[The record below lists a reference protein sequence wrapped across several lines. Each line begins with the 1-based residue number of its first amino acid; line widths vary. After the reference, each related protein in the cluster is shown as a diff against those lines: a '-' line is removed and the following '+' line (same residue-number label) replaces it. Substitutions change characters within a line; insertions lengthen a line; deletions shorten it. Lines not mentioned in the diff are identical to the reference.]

1 MGRFGGLAVAA
12 GFALLA
18 ASETLAQSALP
29 PDVAQRL
36 NAALQAAERSASA
49 DAGIYAGLGNPALA
63 DRKASQARER
73 ANADAARA
81 VLAAMAE
88 RPDLGPAIVNHATG
102 MAPAAAASIRA
113 AAGSA
118 YPALGGNAPTAATAM
133 PQRWY
138 PPVEATARYVTPGT
152 PGPMASAVAAP
163 SIPMSWYDQPSLRRY
178 GGGAPAYPQ
187 PPLPPGVAP
196 GPERVP
202 VAQATGSAPT
212 AGPAEAG
219 PADIWDPLEPINRGF
234 HLLNQGLDF
243 ILLRPVAKIYSYVPA
258 EIKGMV
264 RNALFNLNE
273 PLHFANN
280 LLQGEV
286 GLAAQTVGRFVV
298 NTTIG
303 IGGLAEAADPIFGLK
318 PARADLGQTFYVWG
332 AGPGPYLEAPLLG
345 PTNTRDLLGFTG
357 QFFADPFGYV
367 VLDQTA
373 RYVRTGATVVSAR
386 EQLLDPLDQLKESSV
401 DYYVSL
407 REASQARRQV
417 ELDRGKARPAG
428 AGPSAVDKMFDEAK

>member
-1 MGRFGGLAVAA
+1 MGRIGRLAVAA
-12 GFALLA
+12 GLSLLA
-18 ASETLAQSALP
+18 ASESLAQSALP

-36 NAALQAAERSASA
+36 NTALQAAERSASA

-81 VLAAMAE
+81 VLAAMSE
-88 RPDLGPAIVNHATG
+88 RPDLGAAIVNHATG
-102 MAPAAAASIRA
+102 AAPAAAASIRA

-118 YPALGGNAPTAATAM
+118 YPALGLAAPATGAAV

-138 PPVEATARYVTPGT
+138 PPVESATRYVTPGT
-152 PGPMASAVAAP
+152 PGPMASAAAAP
-163 SIPMSWYDQPSLRRY
+163 SIPMNWYDQPSLRRY

-196 GPERVP
+196 GPDRVS
-202 VAQATGSAPT
+202 VAQAAGGAAAAPAD
-212 AGPAEAG
+212 AGPAE
-219 PADIWDPLEPINRGF
+219 IWDPLEPINRGF
-234 HLLNQGLDF
+234 NLLNQGLDF

-332 AGPGPYLEAPLLG
+332 AGPGPYIEAPLIG
-345 PTNTRDLLGFTG
+345 PTNARDLLGFTG
-357 QFFADPFGYV
+357 QFFADPWGYV

-373 RYVRTGATVVSAR
+373 RYVRAGATVVSAR
-386 EQLLDPLDQLKESSV
+386 EQLLEPLDQLKENSV

-417 ELDRGKARPAG
+417 ELDRGKGRPAG